1 MTSFRRKEKRP
12 AKDLLIPARL
22 DDLRCLQTA
31 LDSVRSF
38 KGPDVCDKDEKVKAS
53 FNLLFSL
60 LDILRSDD
68 LLPQEKI
75 ETLGFIKERLKLLQK
90 NDHAA

>member
-1 MTSFRRKEKRP
+1 M
-12 AKDLLIPARL
+12 
-22 DDLRCLQTA
+22 
-31 LDSVRSF
+31 
-38 KGPDVCDKDEKVKAS
+38 KAS